1 MAPRPPFLHV
11 HSTRLMP
18 EVQWI
23 LSEPRIL
30 YNFLAARTPVSVGF
44 STLGRLH
51 SPKERDIL
59 IKKCETSQYALMILD
74 NLFIVMS
81 KKIIK
86 RSERIELLTARSIR
100 NKLLAYFEL
109 EAKKNNSKSFNLNY
123 SYTDLA
129 DYLAI
134 DRSAMMRELKNLKED
149 RLIKDVNKKITLLF

>member
-1 MAPRPPFLHV
+1 MIRYDYTGDRTIVEEISTGDIFSDMFIYNHASELSVEAVKDSEIIFL
-11 HSTRLMP
+11 SYG
-18 EVQWI
+18 EI
-23 LSEPRIL
+23 
-30 YNFLAARTPVSVGF
+30 
-44 STLGRLH
+44 
-51 SPKERDIL
+51 
-59 IKKCETSQYALMILD
+59 IKKCETSQYDLSLLD
-74 NLFIVMS
+74 NLFTVMS
-81 KKIIK
+81 QKIIK
-86 RSERIELLTARSIR
+86 RNERIELLTARSIR